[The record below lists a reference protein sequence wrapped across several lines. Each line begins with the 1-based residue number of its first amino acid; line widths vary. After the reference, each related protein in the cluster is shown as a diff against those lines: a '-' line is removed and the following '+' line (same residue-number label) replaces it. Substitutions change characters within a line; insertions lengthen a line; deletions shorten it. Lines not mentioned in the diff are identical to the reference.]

1 MFEVYDNFLN
11 SRDSSAI
18 ASALEH
24 SEFPW
29 YWNSYITREE
39 ELKTFGQFTHT
50 LYKQNRGIISEWHNT
65 FTGSVMNGIEI
76 LYPDK
81 NILLL
86 RSKMNL
92 NLMRDI
98 NEPIGEYHTDWTFP
112 GSIHRTA
119 IYYCN
124 TNNGFT
130 EFETGEKFNSEFNRL
145 VIFDGRIKH
154 MGYTCT
160 DQQTRVVL
168 NVNYLLMEYETYE

>member
-1 MFEVYDNFLN
+1 
-11 SRDSSAI
+11 
-18 ASALEH
+18 
-24 SEFPW
+24 
-29 YWNSYITREE
+29 
-39 ELKTFGQFTHT
+39 
-50 LYKQNRGIISEWHNT
+50 
-65 FTGSVMNGIEI
+65 
-76 LYPDK
+76 
-81 NILLL
+81 
-86 RSKMNL
+86 
-92 NLMRDI
+92 MRDI